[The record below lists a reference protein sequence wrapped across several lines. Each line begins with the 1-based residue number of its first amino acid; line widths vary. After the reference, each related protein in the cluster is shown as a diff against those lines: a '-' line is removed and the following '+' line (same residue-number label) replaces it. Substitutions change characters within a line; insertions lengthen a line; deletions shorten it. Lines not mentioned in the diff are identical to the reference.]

1 MKLQYL
7 KYGFLSACMLGITA
21 CSSEDDVNKNVSG
34 IETKMSIL
42 YADESVDMS
51 DFKLFVFDDEE
62 NSNLKHSTTESGEV
76 SLKLPPSTYSFISVL
91 NGEGSLNQRIDS
103 MNWSSLTLTQS
114 ISGDKDYMVAVEE
127 NVKLPNTTGRLDLS
141 LERLVGKVAFI
152 ANDTIAEDYTDI
164 RLEIKSPRKVY
175 KFSTRTYEL
184 DQSFVVSRT
193 DTTIGGKG
201 YAAELLLFAT
211 GEEEANLAQ
220 VSLVYLKNGLEIGR
234 WNVDKKIQVKAG
246 YKTTLKGTLNG
257 PTDVITVDV
266 INEAWYDKDV
276 DLDPKKEI
284 VLNDYYFREYLT
296 SIVPEAIKYS
306 YDDYWYTTYKL
317 DVTHPSVKA
326 IEEMDFSY
334 RNISKAEGL
343 EYFTGLK
350 RLVCNNNNI
359 DTLDLRRLTLL
370 ESVKVNNNALRVLR
384 VRGIASLDTLDASNN
399 GLQQLD
405 MTGLSGVS
413 VLNLSGNNLNALN
426 IPNGVVSCDLSDNQ
440 LDKIDLSK
448 SAALKVLNLNGNAM
462 KTLSLSGAA
471 ALDSL
476 YCNDNAL
483 EALDITGATALKS
496 LQVYGASQLFED
508 ITGLD
513 AAVLSSLSTLYIPT
527 KAVLGTNVKA
537 FYFAKKGTASFV
549 MKYGANSNFL
559 MDYNDEVA
567 SGDVLSVTIEDANFR
582 DVLKLWVPD
591 AFDGDL
597 MNPKHPSVL
606 ALTDLSVRSSNISSL
621 QGIEYFTNM
630 RNLDVA
636 YNNLTKLDVSMLS
649 KLNTLAI
656 GSNSS
661 LAELNVVGLSK
672 LESISGYIDWSNNYN
687 YSLKSINLAGLTA
700 LKSLNLRYYQGLEN
714 IVNGQEAV
722 NLQDLNLENCQ
733 NLREFNFANMDS
745 LKSVNVSYCYNLTSI
760 DLSGCRKLTSLS
772 ASGSSSSSSS
782 KLTDVD
788 LSDCESLSSVSI
800 YNHTSLS
807 NLKLINCVNLGNL
820 ECYNCNLKQ
829 LNLSDCSRIYSL
841 SCHTNKL
848 TSLDITNLVNFGSAS
863 TLSCYGNPLTDIIGL
878 SGSIHKYVSLYIP
891 SGAVCGSNIKRF
903 YKYCKEN
910 GYTPYIKHGINGDS
924 LFDYTDETCP

>member
-7 KYGFLSACMLGITA
+7 KYGFLSACMLGVTA
-21 CSSEDDVNKNVSG
+21 CSSEDDVNNNISG
-34 IETKMSIL
+34 FETKMSIL

-62 NSNLKHSTTESGEV
+62 NSNLKHATTESGEV

-103 MNWSSLTLTQS
+103 MNWNSLTLTQS
-114 ISGDKDYMVAVEE
+114 LSGDKDYMVAVEE

-152 ANDTIAEDYTDI
+152 ANDTIAEDYTHI
-164 RLEIKSPRKVY
+164 RFEIKSPRKVY

-201 YAAELLLFAT
+201 YTAELLLFAT

-220 VSLVYLKNGLEIGR
+220 VSLVYLKNGMEIGR

-246 YKTTLKGTLNG
+246 YKTTLKGILNG

-266 INEAWYDKDV
+266 INEPWYDSEV

-284 VLNDYYFREYLT
+284 VLTDYNFREYLS
-296 SIVPEAIKYS
+296 SIVPNAIKYS
-306 YDDYWYTTYKL
+306 YEDYWNTVYKL

-326 IEEMDFSY
+326 IEEMDFSH
-334 RNISKAEGL
+334 RNIYKAEGL

-350 RLVCNNNNI
+350 RLVCNNNQI
-359 DTLDLRRLTLL
+359 DTLDLRRLMLL
-370 ESVKVNNNALRVLR
+370 ESVKANNNALRVLR
-384 VRGIASLDTLDASNN
+384 VRGIAGLDTLDVSNN

-413 VLNLSGNNLNALN
+413 VLNLSGNSLNALN
-426 IPNGVVSCDLSDNQ
+426 IPSGVVSCDLSDNQ
-440 LDKIDLSK
+440 LEKVDLSR
-448 SAALKVLNLNGNAM
+448 SAAMKVLNLNGNAM
-462 KTLSLSGAA
+462 KSLTLNGAT

-483 EALDITGATALKS
+483 EVLDITGATALKS
-496 LQVYGASQLFED
+496 LQVYGASQVFED

-513 AAVLSSLSTLYIPT
+513 AAVLSSLNTLYIPT
-527 KAVLGTNVKA
+527 KAVLGANVKA
-537 FYFAKKGTASFV
+537 FYFAKKGTANFV
-549 MKYGANSNFL
+549 MKYGANANFL
-559 MDYNDEVA
+559 MEYNDEVA

-582 DVLKLWVPD
+582 EVLKLWVPD

-656 GSNSS
+656 GSNGS
-661 LAELNVVGLSK
+661 LTELNVVGLSK
-672 LESISGYIDWSNNYN
+672 LESISGSGNSNYT
-687 YSLKSINLAGLTA
+687 LKSINLSGLTA
-700 LKSLNLRYYQGLEN
+700 LKSLSLSSYYGLEN
-714 IVNGQEAV
+714 IVNGQEAKK
-722 NLQDLNLENCQ
+722 LQDLNLNYCG
-733 NLREFNFANMDS
+733 NLQEFNFVNMDS
-745 LKSVNVSYCYNLTSI
+745 LKTVNVASCDNLKSI
-760 DLSGCRKLTSLS
+760 DLSGCRKLETLTAYTYSNNS
-772 ASGSSSSSSS
+772 T
-782 KLTDVD
+782 LTDVN

-800 YNHTSLS
+800 SNRTNLS
-807 NLKLINCVNLGNL
+807 NLRLTNCKKLGSLDCS
-820 ECYNCNLKQ
+820 NCNLKQ
-829 LNLSDCSRIYSL
+829 LNLSDCSQIYSL
-841 SCHTNKL
+841 YCHTNKL

-891 SGAVCGSNIKRF
+891 SGAVCGSNIKRY

-910 GYTPYIKHGINGDS
+910 GYPVLIKHGINGDS

>member
-220 VSLVYLKNGLEIGR
+220 VSLVYLKNGTEIGR

-284 VLNDYYFREYLT
+284 VLNDYNFREYLN
-296 SIVPEAIKYS
+296 SIVPNAVKYS
-306 YDDYWYTTYKL
+306 YDSNWNTIYKL

-326 IEEMDFSY
+326 VEVMDFSH
-334 RNISKAEGL
+334 RNIYKAEGL

-384 VRGIASLDTLDASNN
+384 VRGIAGLDTLDASNN

-413 VLNLSGNNLNALN
+413 VLNLSGNSLNALN
-426 IPNGVVSCDLSDNQ
+426 IPGTVVSCDLSDNQ

-462 KTLSLSGAA
+462 KSLSLSGVT

-496 LQVYGASQLFED
+496 LQVYGASQTLED
-508 ITGLD
+508 IAGLD
-513 AAVLSSLSTLYIPT
+513 AITLSSLNTLYIPT

-537 FYFAKKGTASFV
+537 YYFAKKGTANFV

-656 GSNSS
+656 GDNGS

-672 LESISGYIDWSNNYN
+672 LESISGTVNYSSN
-687 YSLKSINLAGLTA
+687 YSLKSINLTGLTA
-700 LKSLNLRYYQGLEN
+700 LKSLNLRYYRGLEN
-714 IVNGQEAV
+714 IINGQEAI
-722 NLQDLNLENCQ
+722 NLQNLNLETCTSLQ
-733 NLREFNFANMDS
+733 ELNFANMDS
-745 LKSVNVSYCYNLTSI
+745 LKSVNVESCYKLTSI

-772 ASGSSSSSSS
+772 AYTDSGSDYSQ
-782 KLTDVD
+782 LTNVN
-788 LSDCESLSSVSI
+788 LSDCENLSYVSI

-807 NLKLINCVNLGNL
+807 NLKLTNCVSLRSL
-820 ECYNCNLKQ
+820 YCYNCNLKQ
-829 LNLSDCSRIYSL
+829 LNLSDCSLISNL

-848 TSLDITNLVNFGSAS
+848 TSLDITNFSFSFDAGS
-863 TLSCYGNPLTDIIGL
+863 LYCYGNPLTDIIGL
-878 SGSIHKYVSLYIP
+878 SGATQTGLSSLSIP
-891 SGAVCGSNIKRF
+891 SGAICGSNIKRF

-910 GYTPYIKHGINGDS
+910 GRSVSIRHGINGDS